1 MRTIDDVI
9 RILVTKA
16 GSPTLLTELT
26 IEDMELWMGVIRAFL
41 YWAGNEG
48 YLDTRCFELKCHT

>member
-9 RILVTKA
+9 GILVSK

-26 IEDMELWMGVIRAFL
+26 IEDMEL
-41 YWAGNEG
+41 
-48 YLDTRCFELKCHT
+48 

>member
-26 IEDMELWMGVIRAFL
+26 IEDMEL
-41 YWAGNEG
+41 
-48 YLDTRCFELKCHT
+48 